1 MEKRFCQ
8 ATENNKDAI
17 LAALKIHFSQSRVV
31 FEIGSGTGQHAIHFA
46 PRLPHL
52 NWITTDI
59 VDNHQTIRAWVDE
72 FPADNIHG
80 PLTYIVGENDW
91 LTPEADA
98 VFSANTAHIM
108 PPDITQLMM
117 TSVADNLPANGVF
130 CLYGPFNIDGQ
141 YTSEGNESFD
151 AHLTREGCGGIRD
164 IAELQSWV
172 ANRGLVLEERVTMP
186 ANNFLLVWRKEQ

>member
-8 ATENNKDAI
+8 ATENNKEAI
-17 LAALKIHFSQSRVV
+17 LAALKTYFADSLNVL
-31 FEIGSGTGQHAIHFA
+31 EIGSGTGQHAVHFA
-46 PRLPHL
+46 PQLSHLTWVMADLP
-52 NWITTDI
+52 
-59 VDNHQTIRAWVDE
+59 VNHETINAWVSD

-80 PLTYIVGENDW
+80 PLDYEVGENAW
-91 LTPEADA
+91 PATKADA

-108 PPDITQLMM
+108 QPEISRLMM
-117 TSVADNLPANGVF
+117 TSVADNLPAGGVF

-164 IAELQSWV
+164 IAELQGWV
-172 ANRGLVLEERVTMP
+172 VGKGLLLEERITMP
-186 ANNFLLVWRKEQ
+186 ANNFLLVWRKQ